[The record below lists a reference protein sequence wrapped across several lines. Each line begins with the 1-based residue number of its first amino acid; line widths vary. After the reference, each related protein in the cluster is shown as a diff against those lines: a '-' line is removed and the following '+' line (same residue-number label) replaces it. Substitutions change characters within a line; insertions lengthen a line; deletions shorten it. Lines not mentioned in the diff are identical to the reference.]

1 MGKKRKALTTSKYDS
16 KRSAWLQAVQ
26 QTETLTEQTEEV
38 IKLVEKTAKVVA
50 DKTSTI
56 ELVEPPK
63 PVHKKSYKPIKIAK
77 RTTTKSTHGN
87 TSKTKTAKKTTK
99 E

>member
-1 MGKKRKALTTSKYDS
+1 MGKKRKALSTGKYNA

-26 QTETLTEQTEEV
+26 QTETLTEHTEEV

-50 DKTSTI
+50 DETSTI

-63 PVHKKSYKPIKIAK
+63 PVRKKSYTPIKITK
-77 RTTTKSTHGN
+77 RTTVSSTRDN

>member
-1 MGKKRKALTTSKYDS
+1 MGKKRKALTTGKYNG

-50 DKTSTI
+50 DETSTI

-63 PVHKKSYKPIKIAK
+63 PVRKKSYTPIKITK
-77 RTTTKSTHGN
+77 RTTVSSTRDN

>member
-1 MGKKRKALTTSKYDS
+1 MGKKRKALRTNKYDG

-26 QTETLTEQTEEV
+26 QTETLTEHAEEV

-63 PVHKKSYKPIKIAK
+63 PVHRKSYKPSKIAE
-77 RTTTKSTHGN
+77 RTTTKPAHHK
-87 TSKTKTAKKTTK
+87 TSKVKTVKKTTK